1 MILQNFYLNTIVI
14 LLASYLIGSFP
25 SAYIAGKI
33 KGIDDI
39 SKIGSRNVG
48 GMNTITNVGKF
59 AGVIVIITDIGK
71 GALAAYLADRFSD
84 HIFIPLLAV
93 VFAVIGHNWM
103 VYIGFKGG
111 KGVSTFLGGLLY
123 LSPISFL
130 FLYLLFI
137 PVALFI
143 IKDSYLATT
152 VGFFFFS
159 FFLWVSKG
167 FLHALWFHGF
177 GGSFWWV
184 IFGFLVTIVY
194 SIKCYSFIKSYYTE
208 KRKDIHPVVK
218 KIFKPFFK
226 GM

>member
-33 KGIDDI
+33 KGIDI

-71 GALAAYLADRFSD
+71 GALAAYLASRFSD
-84 HIFIPLLAV
+84 YNIFIPLLAV

-103 VYIGFKGG
+103 VYISFKGG

-123 LSPISFL
+123 LSPPSLL

-143 IKDSYLATT
+143 LKDSYLGTAI
-152 VGFFFFS
+152 GFFFFS
-159 FFLWVSKG
+159 FFLWVYE
-167 FLHALWFHGF
+167 
-177 GGSFWWV
+177 GSFWWV

-208 KRKDIHPVVK
+208 KRKDVSPVVK

>member
-14 LLASYLIGSFP
+14 LMVSYLIGSFP

-33 KGIDDI
+33 KGINI
-39 SKIGSRNVG
+39 SKEGTRNLG
-48 GMNTITNVGKF
+48 GMNTFKNIGKL
-59 AGVIVIITDIGK
+59 AGVTVLITDIGK
-71 GALAAYLADRFSD
+71 GALVAYLASRFSD

-93 VFAVIGHNWM
+93 VLAVIGHNWM
-103 VYIGFKGG
+103 AYIGFKGG

-137 PVALFI
+137 PVSLFI

-159 FFLWVSKG
+159 FFLWIYE
-167 FLHALWFHGF
+167 
-177 GGSFWWV
+177 GSYWWV
-184 IFGFLVTIVY
+184 IFGLLVTIAY
-194 SIKCYSFIKSYYTE
+194 SIKSYSILKSYYTE
-208 KRKDIHPVVK
+208 KRRYVNSTVK
-218 KIFKPFFK
+218 KIFKPFFR

>member
-33 KGIDDI
+33 KGIDI
-39 SKIGSRNVG
+39 SRIGSRNVG

-71 GALAAYLADRFSD
+71 GALVAYLASRFSD
-84 HIFIPLLAV
+84 YNIFIPLLAV

-123 LSPISFL
+123 LSPPSLL

-159 FFLWVSKG
+159 FFLWVYE
-167 FLHALWFHGF
+167 
-177 GGSFWWV
+177 GSFWWV

-208 KRKDIHPVVK
+208 KRKDISPVVK

>member
-1 MILQNFYLNTIVI
+1 MILQNFYLNAIVI

-33 KGIDDI
+33 KGIDI
-39 SKIGSRNVG
+39 SRIGSRNVG

-71 GALAAYLADRFSD
+71 GALAAYLASRFSD
-84 HIFIPLLAV
+84 YNIFIPLLAV

-123 LSPISFL
+123 LSPPSLL

-159 FFLWVSKG
+159 FFLWVYE
-167 FLHALWFHGF
+167 
-177 GGSFWWV
+177 GSFWWV

-208 KRKDIHPVVK
+208 KRKDVSPVVK

>member
-14 LLASYLIGSFP
+14 LLVSYLIGSFP

-33 KGIDDI
+33 KGIDI
-39 SKIGSRNVG
+39 SKEGTRNVG
-48 GMNTITNVGKF
+48 GMNIITNVGKF
-59 AGVIVIITDIGK
+59 AGVTVIITDIGK
-71 GALAAYLADRFSD
+71 GALVAYLASRFSEN
-84 HIFIPLLAV
+84 IFIPLLAV

-143 IKDSYLATT
+143 LKDSYLATT

-159 FFLWVSKG
+159 FFLWVYE
-167 FLHALWFHGF
+167 
-177 GGSFWWV
+177 GSPWWV
-184 IFGFLVTIVY
+184 IFGLLVTIVY
-194 SIKCYSFIKSYYTE
+194 SIKSYSFLKSYYTE
-208 KRKDIHPVVK
+208 KRKAVHPVVK

>member
-33 KGIDDI
+33 KGIDI

-71 GALAAYLADRFSD
+71 GALAAYLASRFSD
-84 HIFIPLLAV
+84 YNIFIPLLAV

-123 LSPISFL
+123 LSPPSLL

-159 FFLWVSKG
+159 FFLWVYEE
-167 FLHALWFHGF
+167 
-177 GGSFWWV
+177 SFWWV

-208 KRKDIHPVVK
+208 KRKDVSPVVK